1 MLPNIIIELRHKK
14 DDLYE
19 SRILSPL
26 KEEILQ
32 CEFTFKEDDPFYVR
46 GTKYLEE
53 DGKRADRDI
62 ESGFI
67 QRMGKH
73 FYDLITDKK
82 DNFKEYL
89 RLNPELK
96 RGFCLTLELDV
107 KIVKE
112 KLQVEVPRYVKDP
125 LGRKLLEAFLER
137 QKANPEGIERLTK
150 GADLLWQIPW
160 EYLHDGDDFLAL
172 SGKAYLTRKPIGLG
186 EIPAIQSPQPL
197 RLLVVVSSPIGL
209 TELNSEKEIGIIQE
223 VLDPARLNGYLEI
236 DYLEIPTLSNL
247 RSKIKH
253 FQPHIL
259 HYTGHGGKV
268 PISNETYLACEDD
281 DGEEKPVFG
290 DDLSRIAADSKSLQ
304 LVVLSG
310 CMTAQTHNQDALRG
324 VGTSLLRGNLPAVL
338 AMQYSILDDSGIAFA
353 KKFYEELGKGSSVI
367 EAVNEARLSLYAL
380 RGKDR
385 ADWGLPALYLRTPEI
400 RLIDTTIP
408 PKPRATKAE
417 QVNIGGLPIVQG
429 FVGRKKQ
436 IRDIR
441 QAINNKDIPAIYIY
455 GLGGVGKTALAS
467 KIIEKAQLDKSIEAY
482 LVIRCDKI
490 EPTFANVT
498 EKLANFISFQGK
510 EGHAQVGQILKDSRI
525 PIDERVSLLNNAIK
539 EYRYLFIFDNFESLF
554 VKHAPVGE
562 LKDDELTKFFSSLF
576 DHNWHSTFL
585 FTCRYQWRLLSETKE
600 GGNRLT
606 CGLPLENLLTIH
618 LPGLTAHQ
626 TIQHMN
632 NLAGPLSKLE
642 YKKQLELLP
651 VVKGHPKTIEFLDS
665 YLKKYPVSQVL
676 EVKDLREKAVE
687 DVGKYFMDGL
697 WQDLNKEEKEALAIL
712 AVFRTHLKLQDINK
726 LVPKK
731 EALNKLMGYSLIQ
744 LEGEGGGMHHMVHTR
759 GFVVHPV
766 VSEYVINKIGK
777 EERKKL
783 HKKAVEFYIHQHD
796 DLLKTVPK
804 EVKSEPLEILCEVM
818 RELRRRGMREEADAM
833 TSSLLEIHHHLFETE
848 EYEEAGNIVTAIYD
862 YLDMLGLRELA
873 KELLKKSIDSREE
886 PGKYVAVGNLATL
899 LSEEGKWQEA
909 LNTYQE
915 CLDFFKQKNAKPQMA
930 SVISQQAL
938 IYQQR
943 GKYEQA
949 LELEQQGLT
958 LDKKRGD
965 KEGVAIDYHR
975 IAQLLHR
982 MERYGEALKQGKK
995 GLKMAQEIGSK
1006 QFEAGFLHQ
1015 LGVTFKKLNRPKE
1028 AFEHFTKALAIW
1040 EEIGDKAGQADSLGE
1055 IGNFLRRAG
1064 QFREALDYYQQ
1075 ALDIDRELGNPVKV
1089 AISLEAIGLIFEEQ
1103 GHYHEALI
1111 KYQEAQELNKQYSS
1125 PQDITHTERN
1135 IARVKKLME
1144 EKKKGKP

>member
-1 MLPNIIIELRHKK
+1 VLPNIIIELRHKK
-14 DDLYE
+14 DDIYE

-32 CEFTFKEDDPFYVR
+32 CEFSFKEDDSYYVS
-46 GTKYLEE
+46 GTKYLED

-82 DNFKEYL
+82 DKFKEYL

-112 KLQVEVPRYVKDP
+112 KLQVEVSRYVKDP
-125 LGRKLLEAFLER
+125 LHRKLLEAFLER
-137 QKANPEGIERLTK
+137 QKANPDGIERLSK

-172 SGKAYLTRKPIGLG
+172 SGKAYLVRKPIGLG

-259 HYTGHGGKV
+259 HYTGHGGKI
-268 PISNETYLACEDD
+268 PISNETYLAGEDD
-281 DGEEKPVFG
+281 DGEQKPIFG
-290 DDLSRIAADSKSLQ
+290 DDLSRIAADSQSLQ

-338 AMQYSILDDSGIAFA
+338 AMQYSIRDDSGIEFA
-353 KKFYEELGKGSSVI
+353 RKFYEELGKGSTVL

-400 RLIDTTIP
+400 RLIDTNIP
-408 PKPRATKAE
+408 PKPRATKPE
-417 QVNIGGLPIVQG
+417 QTNIGGLPIVQG
-429 FVGRKKQ
+429 FIGRKKQ

-441 QAINNKDIPAIYIY
+441 QAINNKDIPAVYIY

-490 EPTFANVT
+490 EPTFANVI

-510 EGHAQVGQILKDSRI
+510 EGHAHAGQILKDSRI

-539 EYRYLFIFDNFESLF
+539 EHRYLFIFDNFESLF

-562 LKDDELTKFFSSLF
+562 LKDEELTKFFSSLF

-585 FTCRYQWRLLSETKE
+585 FTCRYQWYLLTETKE

-618 LPGLTAHQ
+618 LPGLTAYQ
-626 TIQHMN
+626 TVQHMN

-676 EVKDLREKAVE
+676 EVKDLRDKAIE
-687 DVGKYFMDGL
+687 DVGKYFMDSL
-697 WQDLNKEEKEALAIL
+697 WQDLNKDEQEALAIL
-712 AVFRTHLKLQDINK
+712 AVFRTPLKLQDIHK
-726 LVPKK
+726 LITKK
-731 EALNKLMGYSLIQ
+731 DALNKLMGYSLVQ
-744 LEGEGGGMHHMVHTR
+744 LEGEGKD
-759 GFVVHPV
+759 FVVHPV
-766 VSEYVINKIGK
+766 VSEYVLNKIGK
-777 EERKKL
+777 EECKRL
-783 HKKAVEFYIHQHD
+783 HKKASEFYIHQHD
-796 DLLKTVPK
+796 YLLKQVSK
-804 EVKSEPLEILCEVM
+804 DKKAEPLKVLCAVM
-818 RELRRRGMREEADAM
+818 EMLARRGMREQAEAM
-833 TSSLLEIHHHLFETE
+833 TSSLLEIHHHLFEAE
-848 EYEEAGNIVTAIYD
+848 EYEQAHNIVNTIYD
-862 YLDMLGLRELA
+862 FLDMQGLRELA
-873 KELLKKSIDSREE
+873 KELLKKSIDSREGF
-886 PGKYVAVGNLATL
+886 GKYVAMGNLASL
-899 LSEEGKWQEA
+899 LIEEGKRQEA
-909 LNTYQE
+909 LDTYQE
-915 CLDFFKQKNAKPQMA
+915 CLEFFKKIDAKSQMA
-930 SVISQQAL
+930 DVISQQAQIHQEWGEYEKAL
-938 IYQQR
+938 
-943 GKYEQA
+943 KLEEQA
-949 LELEQQGLT
+949 LA
-958 LDKKRGD
+958 LDKERDD
-965 KEGVAIDYHR
+965 KESIVVGYYR
-975 IAQLLHR
+975 IAQLLYC
-982 MERYGEALKQGKK
+982 MERYEEAMQHLEKGLQMERDLKHPEGEAKY
-995 GLKMAQEIGSK
+995 
-1006 QFEAGFLHQ
+1006 LHQ
-1015 LGVTFKKLNRPKE
+1015 LGLTLNNLNRPKE
-1028 AFEHFTKALAIW
+1028 ALEHFNQSLAIN
-1040 EEIGDKAGQADSLGE
+1040 EQIGDKSGQAGSLYE
-1055 IGNFLRRAG
+1055 IGKLLRRAG
-1064 QFREALDYYQQ
+1064 QFKEALDCYQR
-1075 ALDIDRELGNPVKV
+1075 ALNVARELGYPDKV
-1089 AISLEAIGLIFEEQ
+1089 AISLEAIGFTFEKQ
-1103 GHYHEALI
+1103 GHYQEALI
-1111 KYQEAQELNKQYSS
+1111 KYQEALQLFQQYSS
-1125 PQDITHTERN
+1125 PQNIAHIERD
-1135 IARVKKLME
+1135 IARVKKLM
-1144 EKKKGKP
+1144 GQ